1 MNIYQRPS
9 TYQYCTVGS
18 TIMGKISLS
27 CLLTVELYT
36 YIYTD
41 CISSLSLY
49 AIQADVTFVLGG
61 YHYTLYNI
69 HYTTTMHCRATTM
82 HSTASTVHY
91 RATAIHATALTM
103 YSTTEQQQCNP
114 QQEQSITEQQQLFH
128 CDSNP

>member
-49 AIQADVTFVLGG
+49 AIQADVTFVHWGDIIIQ
-61 YHYTLYNI
+61 YTLYNNNALQSNNNALNSNNSALQSNGNTRHGI
-69 HYTTTMHCRATTM
+69 NNVQQ
-82 HSTASTVHY
+82 SNNN
-91 RATAIHATALTM
+91 AIH
-103 YSTTEQQQCNP
+103 SK
-114 QQEQSITEQQQLFH
+114 
-128 CDSNP
+128 SNP